1 MNKKLLIA
9 IDGPAASGKGTI
21 AKMLGEKLNLPVL
34 YTGNI
39 YRAVAYKVWSTSL
52 DPNDVEM
59 AIAAAKNLKLSDLDN
74 PNLTKEEIGKYAS
87 IIGSYPK
94 LRNAT
99 YGFQRRFIEEH
110 KEAVIEGR
118 DIGTVICP
126 EANYKFYITADVEV
140 RAKRRENQQPDSDYK
155 TIFMDLKLRDERD
168 QNRSIA
174 PLKPADDAII
184 IDSSDMTAEETL
196 EKIISEIEFPLV

>member
-1 MNKKLLIA
+1 MDNKLLIA

-21 AKMLGEKLNLPVL
+21 AKMLGGKLNLPVL

-39 YRAVAYKVWSTSL
+39 YRAVAYKLWISSL

-59 AIAAAKNLKLSDLDN
+59 AIEAAKNLKLSDLDN

-87 IIGSYPK
+87 IIGSYSK
-94 LRNAT
+94 LRDVT
-99 YGFQRRFIEEH
+99 YLFQRKFIEES
-110 KEAVIEGR
+110 KGAVIEGR

-126 EANYKFYITADVEV
+126 EADYKFYITADVEV
-140 RAKRRENQQPDSDYK
+140 RAKRRAGQQTDSNYK
-155 TIFMDLKLRDERD
+155 TILMDLKLRDERD

-184 IDSSDMTAEETL
+184 IDSSDMNAEETL
-196 EKIISEIEFPLV
+196 KKIVRAI

>member
-1 MNKKLLIA
+1 MDNKLLIA

-21 AKMLGEKLNLPVL
+21 AKMLGGKLNLPVL

-39 YRAVAYKVWSTSL
+39 YRAVAYKLWISSL

-59 AIAAAKNLKLSDLDN
+59 AIEAAKNLKLSDLDN

-87 IIGSYPK
+87 IIGSYSK
-94 LRNAT
+94 LRDVT
-99 YGFQRRFIEEH
+99 YLFQRKFIEES
-110 KEAVIEGR
+110 KGAVIEGR

-126 EANYKFYITADVEV
+126 EADYKFYITADVEV
-140 RAKRRENQQPDSDYK
+140 RAKRRADQQTDSNYK
-155 TIFMDLKLRDERD
+155 TILMDLKLRDERD

-184 IDSSDMTAEETL
+184 IDSSDMNAEETL
-196 EKIISEIEFPLV
+196 KKIVREI

>member
-1 MNKKLLIA
+1 MDKKLLIA

-21 AKMLGEKLNLPVL
+21 ARMLGERLKLPVL

-39 YRAVAYKVWSTSL
+39 YRAVAYKVWSSSL
-52 DPNDVEM
+52 DPNDVGM
-59 AIAAAKNLKLSDLDN
+59 AIKAAKELQISDLDN

-94 LRNAT
+94 LRDAT
-99 YGFQRRFIEEH
+99 YGFQREFIEVSEG
-110 KEAVIEGR
+110 AVIEGR

-126 EANYKFYITADVEV
+126 EADYKFYITADVEV
-140 RAKRRENQQPDSDYK
+140 RAKRRSAQQPNSDYK
-155 TIFMDLKLRDERD
+155 TILMDLKLRDERD

-196 EKIISEIEFPLV
+196 GKIEQIILS